1 LISVAAAL
9 ASGSSSSTLSQVEP
23 GALGFL
29 VVAGMGIVLFFLLRN
44 MNKQFKKIGPKPEE
58 VEIDSAAREAMAARR
73 RARSGA
79 TVLPGSVVLADG
91 TIQAADAGQ
100 ARTAIDGG
108 DALQAGDTAQTSD
121 TVQTGDPA
129 QDARAQG
136 ASAKRK

>member
-1 LISVAAAL
+1 LTSLAAAL

-58 VEIDSAAREAMAARR
+58 VEIESAAREAMAARR
-73 RARSGA
+73 RAKSGA
-79 TVLPGSVVLADG
+79 TVLPGTVVLADG
-91 TIQAADAGQ
+91 TIQADDAGQ
-100 ARTAIDGG
+100 ARPAI
-108 DALQAGDTAQTSD
+108 DTAQTGDTAEASD
-121 TVQTGDPA
+121 TVRTGDPA